1 MPLNFNKK
9 QDQFIIYRQDG
20 RCGNCG
26 VDLKK
31 EEVEAIHLHH
41 VLNKKDGGAGVV
53 ENGVIL
59 CSVCHLHVH
68 DYNTRKSIYI
78 PREQFKFANW
88 ERNVEYRGRK
98 KGKEVEF
105 TKKTLDEL
113 DKIGE
118 KMNNQNYESHLRM
131 IGELKQT
138 LMTLQCRMDE
148 LKEKYKK
155 QIDRMESATFMENY
169 ITPLRN
175 KYGQFS
181 NIIEK
186 LQKMIDEHKQQIS
199 EHEEILEHLILDATK
214 E

>member
-1 MPLNFNKK
+1 MPLNFNKI

-26 VDLKK
+26 IDLKD

-59 CSVCHLHVH
+59 CAKCHTHVH
-68 DYNTRKSIYI
+68 NYNTKQSVFVFRK
-78 PREQFKFANW
+78 EFKYANW
-88 ERNVEYRGRK
+88 DRNMQYKGRK

-105 TKKTLDEL
+105 TQKTLDRL

-118 KMNNQNYESHLRM
+118 KMSNQNYESHLQM
-131 IGELKQT
+131 INELKQT
-138 LMTLQCRMDE
+138 LSVLQNTMMSI
-148 LKEKYKK
+148 KEKYKR
-155 QIDRMESATFMENY
+155 QIDIMESATFMDNY
-169 ITPLRN
+169 IRPLRN
-175 KYGQFS
+175 KYGEFS
-181 NIIEK
+181 NIIET
-186 LQKMIDEHKQQIS
+186 LDKMIDEHKQQIS
-199 EHEEILEHLILDATK
+199 LHEDSLEHLIADAR